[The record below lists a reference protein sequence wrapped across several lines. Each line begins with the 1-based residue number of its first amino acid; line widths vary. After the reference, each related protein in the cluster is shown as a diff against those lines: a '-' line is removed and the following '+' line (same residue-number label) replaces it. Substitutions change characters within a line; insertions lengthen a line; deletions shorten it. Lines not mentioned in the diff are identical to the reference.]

1 MEAPSRRDAIK
12 CLLGTLIPDRLLFA
26 DQVESTPIPLNGTQ
40 QNGNAIFSP
49 LLPREANLV
58 MRRETPQ
65 WLAAIYESPFVGAD
79 HSTPVLTRWLCL
91 AAAHSRQWVC
101 PQVSCGVLQPSSA
114 FHPVAVSLEII
125 NGLIEVSEV
134 KLRGNAVQ
142 RWAWT
147 DGQWLLRASS
157 TTAVFHDQFTI
168 REYNAE
174 RCSLVVATGKINGVG
189 FDAVAHQR
197 PSSPIDL
204 SQQASAA
211 LVW

>member
-12 CLLGTLIPDRLLFA
+12 CLVGTLIPDRLLFA
-26 DQVESTPIPLNGTQ
+26 NQVESTPIPLNGTQ

-49 LLPREANLV
+49 LLPREAKLV

-65 WLAAIYESPFVGAD
+65 LLAAIYESPFVGAD
-79 HSTPVLTRWLCL
+79 NSTPVLTRWLCL
-91 AAAHSRQWVC
+91 AAAQARQWVC
-101 PQVSCGVLQPSSA
+101 PQVSSEVLQPSSA
-114 FHPVAVSLEII
+114 FHPVTASLEII
-125 NGLIEVSEV
+125 NGLVEVSEL

-174 RCSLVVATGKINGVG
+174 RSSLVVATGKINGVG
-189 FDAVAHQR
+189 FDAVMHQR

-204 SQQASAA
+204 SQQTSAA